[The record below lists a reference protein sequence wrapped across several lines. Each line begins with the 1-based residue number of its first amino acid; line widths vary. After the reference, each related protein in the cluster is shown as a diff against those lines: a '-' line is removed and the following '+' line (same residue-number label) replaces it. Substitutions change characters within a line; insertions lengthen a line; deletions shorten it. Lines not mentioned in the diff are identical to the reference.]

1 MLYKEKYTEN
11 KINQIQINASFIRTK
26 KFKSKTHFFIKIFSI
41 QMNLIDHSIQII
53 QMIAKLKYLVFYRKE
68 KKLSDFLYIIL

>member
-53 QMIAKLKYLVFYRKE
+53 QIIAKLKYLVFTA
-68 KKLSDFLYIIL
+68 KKKSYQTFCI